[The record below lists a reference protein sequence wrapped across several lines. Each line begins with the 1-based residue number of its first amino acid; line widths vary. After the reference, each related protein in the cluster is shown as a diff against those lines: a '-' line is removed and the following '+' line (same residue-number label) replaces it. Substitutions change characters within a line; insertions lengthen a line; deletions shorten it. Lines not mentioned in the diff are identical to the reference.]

1 MARPLL
7 IPLTPARLSCEDEQ
21 LRNGHLGGTAMSRW
35 MLIALLGLFTFTAVG
50 CDDDDAE
57 IETPAGKIEI
67 DR

>member
-1 MARPLL
+1 
-7 IPLTPARLSCEDEQ
+7 
-21 LRNGHLGGTAMSRW
+21 MSRW